1 MRAKQAKMDKFE
13 KNKRLDSKYKQSE
26 IERENQIKAD
36 RQQKVQS
43 LKREDLVRGVQ
54 EYRRYLE
61 EVENRKEIH
70 KKQEELRNAAELKRK
85 MERI

>member
-1 MRAKQAKMDKFE
+1 MDKFE

-61 EVENRKEIH
+61 EVENRKETH